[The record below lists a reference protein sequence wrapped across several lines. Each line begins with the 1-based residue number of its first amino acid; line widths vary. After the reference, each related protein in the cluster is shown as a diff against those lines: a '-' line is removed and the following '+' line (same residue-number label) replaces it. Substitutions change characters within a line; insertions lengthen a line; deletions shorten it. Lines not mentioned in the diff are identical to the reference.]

1 MLDNVNLSN
10 FGKQEYWEERYT
22 KYLMKNINK
31 KIIIIII
38 IIIN

>member
-22 KYLMKNINK
+22 KYLKKNINK

-38 IIIN
+38 N

>member
-22 KYLMKNINK
+22 KYLKKNINLNLLLLIK
-31 KIIIIII
+31 L
-38 IIIN
+38 